1 MSSKP
6 LRFRH
11 EVIDPDPPGAHIDI
25 TLIADVDG
33 DGKQDII
40 IGGKQ
45 GEANLWWYKNPT
57 WERHI
62 MAVSPNLEAGG
73 VVLDINGNGRPD
85 IVAGMQAG
93 GNELY
98 WFENPEDP
106 TQTWTRHIIEDRF
119 SKYHD
124 QTIGDIDGD
133 GKPEIL
139 IASQQ
144 SGIVAYYD
152 IPDDPTVSP
161 WPRACCHVLADDMPS
176 VEGLAVVDI
185 DGDGRT
191 EVLAGPNILRP
202 GSDPDGV
209 WQRACFAPDFV
220 MTRLGIAD
228 LDGDGRLEI
237 VIAEGESNPARLA
250 ICRAPDWKPV
260 VLRDDL
266 FHPHSLEIADF
277 DNDGSPDFFVAE
289 MGLGKNPNPRMF
301 VYQNQGSGDFE
312 PVLIQ
317 EGVPVHEGK
326 VGDLTGDGRP
336 DIVGKPYHPDRHIDV
351 WFNET

>member
-6 LRFRH
+6 LKFRH

-25 TLIADVDG
+25 TLLADVDG
-33 DGKQDII
+33 DGLTDII

-85 IVAGMQAG
+85 VVAGMQAG

-98 WFENPEDP
+98 WFENPVDS
-106 TQTWTRHIIEDRF
+106 TQAWPRHIIEDRF
-119 SKYHD
+119 KKYHD

-161 WPRACCHVLADDMPS
+161 WPRECCHIVAEDMPG
-176 VEGLAVVDI
+176 VDGLAVVDI
-185 DGDGRT
+185 DGGGVT
-191 EVLAGPNILRP
+191 EILAGPTILRP
-202 GSDPDGV
+202 GADPAAL
-209 WQRACFAPDFV
+209 WKKECFAPDFV
-220 MTRLGIAD
+220 MTRLAITD
-228 LDGDGRLEI
+228 LDGDGELEI
-237 VIAEGESNPARLA
+237 VLCEGESHPGRLA
-250 ICRAPDWKPV
+250 ICRKPDFQPV
-260 VLRDDL
+260 LLREDL

-277 DNDGSPDFFVAE
+277 DGNGQPDIYVAE
-289 MGLGKNPNPRMF
+289 MGLGKNENPRMF
-301 VYQNQGSGDFE
+301 IYRNEGAGRFE
-312 PVLIQ
+312 PELIQ

-326 VGDLTGDGRP
+326 VADLTGNGLP
-336 DIVGKPYHPDRHIDV
+336 DIVGKPYNPDRHIDV
-351 WFNET
+351 WFNES